1 VGVQALTSRTTGK
14 DLVAVEEDIFS
25 SDILIRGLALYIYEK
40 YNWKPGAFNFMARQI
55 DAKK

>member
-14 DLVAVEEDIFS
+14 DLEAVEEDIFS
-25 SDILIRGLALYIYEK
+25 SDNLIRGLALYIYEK
-40 YNWKPGAFNFMARQI
+40 YNWKRRTFNFMAHQF